1 MGYMN
6 SSAIIGIAG
15 LVAGALDLTASATLF
30 ILKGGSL
37 EKILQFI
44 ASGALGARSLEGG
57 KKTAVAGLGFHFFIA
72 LSVATV
78 YYFLR
83 SRIPLIVADP
93 VMTGILY
100 GLGVHLI
107 MSLVVLP
114 LSAAPRRP
122 FSIVFFLTQAVIH
135 MFLVGLPI
143 ALIVRRLS

>member
-1 MGYMN
+1 MN

-15 LVAGALDLTASATLF
+15 LLAGILDLTASATVFL
-30 ILKGGSL
+30 LKGGSL
-37 EKILQFI
+37 VKILQFI
-44 ASGALGARSLEGG
+44 ASGALGARSFAGG
-57 KKTAVAGLGFHFFIA
+57 KKTAAAGLGFHFFIA
-72 LSVATV
+72 LSVAAV
-78 YYFLR
+78 YFFLR
-83 SRIPLIVADP
+83 SRISLIVAHP

-100 GLGVHLI
+100 GLGVHLL

-122 FSIVFFLTQAVIH
+122 FSIGAFLTQAVIH

>member
-1 MGYMN
+1 MN
-6 SSAIIGIAG
+6 SSVIIGIAG
-15 LVAGALDLTASATLF
+15 LVAGTLDLTASATLF
-30 ILKGGSL
+30 ISKGGSL

-44 ASGALGARSLEGG
+44 ASGALGTRSFEGG
-57 KKTAVAGLGFHFFIA
+57 KKTAAAGIGFHFLIA
-72 LSVATV
+72 FSVAAI

-83 SRIPLIVADP
+83 SRIPLMVADP

-107 MSLVVLP
+107 MSLVVVP

-122 FSIVFFLTQAVIH
+122 FSAVAFLTQAAIH
-135 MFLVGLPI
+135 MSLVGLPI

>member
-1 MGYMN
+1 MT
-6 SSAIIGIAG
+6 SSAIVGIAG
-15 LVAGALDLTASATLF
+15 LLAGVLDLTATSTLF
-30 ILKGGSL
+30 IMKGGSF

-44 ASGALGARSLEGG
+44 ASGALGARSFEGG
-57 KKTAVAGLGFHFFIA
+57 KKTAAAGIGFHFFIA
-72 LSVATV
+72 FSVAAV

-83 SRIPLIVADP
+83 LRIPLIAADP

-107 MSLVVLP
+107 MSLVVVP

-122 FSIVFFLTQAVIH
+122 FSVVAFLTQAVIH

-143 ALIVRRLS
+143 ALIVHHLS

>member
-37 EKILQFI
+37 KKILQFI

-100 GLGVHLI
+100 G
-107 MSLVVLP
+107 
-114 LSAAPRRP
+114 P